1 MSGTNTTTNSAG
13 TTRPTVVNAALI
25 EEVRENAVL
34 MFLVEWVDAAGAGAV
49 TFPRLTSTLA
59 MTATTNGT
67 TEANT
72 IAYSEMTASV
82 ATATPAVKA
91 AAVLIS
97 WIQMFGSAVDWA
109 SEAPK
114 ALARASTDLMDS
126 DVGALLAGGSNTAGL
141 TGQKLSM
148 TTLNDAHILHL
159 RVAKKYSGSAGFVL
173 APQQVGDITTD
184 LVGGT
189 GPGLSPYA
197 AKPNVLSLFGNG
209 APAQPGSELETNLIG
224 TCLGRWVL
232 MSNNVPDMNTAADHG
247 GALISPR
254 YALKGAVAWMPQTG
268 VYDQGVNAQP
278 ATSFFHTVAY
288 AVTEGQDLGIVT
300 IISKHA

>member
-1 MSGTNTTTNSAG
+1 MARVLEGEFGRTEPGLRLELIGVRGAERGHGIGQQLFDALTNWARRHGIRDIRTQAPWNNSAML
-13 TTRPTVVNAALI
+13 RWI
-25 EEVRENAVL
+25 
-34 MFLVEWVDAAGAGAV
+34 DA
-49 TFPRLTSTLA
+49 
-59 MTATTNGT
+59 M
-67 TEANT
+67 
-72 IAYSEMTASV
+72 
-82 ATATPAVKA
+82 
-91 AAVLIS
+91 
-97 WIQMFGSAVDWA
+97 
-109 SEAPK
+109 
-114 ALARASTDLMDS
+114 
-126 DVGALLAGGSNTAGL
+126 
-141 TGQKLSM
+141 
-148 TTLNDAHILHL
+148 
-159 RVAKKYSGSAGFVL
+159 GFVL